1 MNVRHFAAIA
11 LLLVSASALEA
22 QFTDQGTYSTTTDKI
37 VVGGTS
43 APTKQ
48 LEVFGES
55 SFSGLVSITELM
67 VTNPTNAQRGRIQ
80 MAVPEWVGLTLNTR
94 FDGANWPLD
103 VSTRPG
109 WIAKLDGRNGFD
121 VFQIMRQAPSGGA
134 LATLFTVNSLGYA
147 GVQTANPQYQL
158 HVVNDNAP
166 AEMTVQGSGAMGD
179 TGIRIIADR
188 AWRLGTN
195 LAGTGSGKFSIMDA
209 TSAKQR
215 LVIDTD
221 GRVGI
226 GTTAPTSG
234 FHLYNILGNTTA
246 MMVESRPPDATTQG
260 IATIALGSR
269 GDFGGSYN
277 YKFTT
282 VPAAGGFGVPP
293 NALDLYEYTDNP
305 NDNCC
310 KGRLS
315 IRPAK
320 GVFLPKI
327 LTIDGAGN
335 VGIGVV
341 PGATLHVN
349 GTARIE
355 SDLTVVGNISAKYQ
369 DVAEWV
375 VTAEPITAGT
385 VVIVAPDRIDEV
397 TASTVAYDTRIAGV
411 VSAQPGLILGEA
423 GDSKVKVATTGR
435 VRVRVDATRA
445 PIHAGD
451 LLVSSG
457 KAGVA
462 MKSEPVEFAGI
473 RMHRPGTVVGKALES
488 LESGEGEILVLLSLQ

>member
-1 MNVRHFAAIA
+1 MNVRHCVAIA
-11 LLLVSASALEA
+11 LLLVSASALHA

-43 APTKQ
+43 APAKQ

-67 VTNPTNAQRGRIQ
+67 VTHPTNAQRGRVQ
-80 MAVPEWVGLTLNTR
+80 MAVQEWIGMTLNTR
-94 FDGANWPLD
+94 FDGAGWPLD

-109 WIAKLDGRNGFD
+109 WIAKLDGRSGFD
-121 VFQIMRQAPSGGA
+121 VFQIMRQAPNGGA
-134 LATLFTVNSLGYA
+134 LAALFTINNLGYA
-147 GVQTANPQYQL
+147 GVQTGNPQYQL

-166 AEMTVQGSGAMGD
+166 AEMTVQGSGVMGD
-179 TGIRIIADR
+179 TGVRIIGDR
-188 AWRLGTN
+188 AWRLGSN
-195 LAGTGSGKFSIMDA
+195 LSSAGSGKFSILDA
-209 TSAKQR
+209 TAAKQR

-226 GTTAPTSG
+226 GTKDPTSG
-234 FHLYNILGNTTA
+234 LHLYNNGGL
-246 MMVESRPPDATTQG
+246 MVETFPPDATTTG

-269 GDFGGSYN
+269 GEFNGSYH

-282 VPAAGGFGVPP
+282 VPAAGGFGVTP
-293 NALDLYEYTDNP
+293 NAFDLYEYTDNP
-305 NDNCC
+305 GDNCC

-315 IRPAK
+315 IKPAK
-320 GVFLPKI
+320 GVALPKMLI
-327 LTIDGAGN
+327 IDPFGN
-335 VGIGVV
+335 VGIGLL
-341 PGATLHVN
+341 PAANMALHVGGN
-349 GTARIE
+349 AKVDN
-355 SDLTVVGNISAKYQ
+355 DLIVAGNISAKYQ

-375 VTAEPITAGT
+375 VTAEPISAGT
-385 VVIVAPDRIDEV
+385 VVIVAPDKIDEV
-397 TASTVAYDTRIAGV
+397 TASTLAYDTRIAGV

-435 VRVRVDATRA
+435 VKVRVDATRA
-445 PIHAGD
+445 PIRAGD

-462 MKSEPVEFAGI
+462 MKSEPVDVAGI